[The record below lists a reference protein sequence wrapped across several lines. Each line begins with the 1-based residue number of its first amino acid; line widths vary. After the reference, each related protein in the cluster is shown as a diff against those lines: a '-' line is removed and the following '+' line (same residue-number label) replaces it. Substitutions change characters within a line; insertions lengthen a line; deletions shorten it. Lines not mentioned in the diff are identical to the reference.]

1 MHVVCLLSLKG
12 GSGKSTVVQSLS
24 VCAQQHGH
32 RTLIVELDP
41 QGTLKNWSKRRE
53 SEHPRVIQ
61 TLPQSVGDVLEE
73 ARAEG
78 VHWVFVDT
86 PGHHVAS
93 ASAAAELADLILIPC
108 KIQSVKDF
116 DAVLPS
122 LAEARRADK
131 PAYVLMN
138 QVPPN
143 SPRLIRQRQLQIQKH
158 YDIAV
163 LSRFLCRRAD
173 FEYCDERGLS
183 AAELN
188 PDGPAAAE
196 IDRLYGLL
204 QSIFIMRSLKLDNRA
219 LVPAQNSSIEAVG
232 RPDEVDAQPV
242 QSSATET
249 EELTQ

>member
-1 MHVVCLLSLKG
+1 MYTCRQTELIVHVVCLLSLKG

-53 SEHPRVIQ
+53 SEQPRVVQ

-73 ARAEG
+73 AKAEG
-78 VHWVFVDT
+78 VHW
-86 PGHHVAS
+86 
-93 ASAAAELADLILIPC
+93 E
-108 KIQSVKDF
+108 IQSVKDF

-143 SPRLIRQRQLQIQKH
+143 SPRLIRRRQLQIQKH

-188 PDGPAAAE
+188 PSGPAAEE
-196 IDRLYGLL
+196 IDRLYALL
-204 QSIFIMRSLKLDNRA
+204 QSIFIMRSLKVDKQA
-219 LVPAQNSSIEAVG
+219 LVPAPGTSVGPVSRSSEVEP
-232 RPDEVDAQPV
+232 RPLERGQAR
-242 QSSATET
+242 T

>member
-1 MHVVCLLSLKG
+1 MLFRS
-12 GSGKSTVVQSLS
+12 
-24 VCAQQHGH
+24 
-32 RTLIVELDP
+32 
-41 QGTLKNWSKRRE
+41 
-53 SEHPRVIQ
+53 
-61 TLPQSVGDVLEE
+61 
-73 ARAEG
+73 
-78 VHWVFVDT
+78 
-86 PGHHVAS
+86 
-93 ASAAAELADLILIPC
+93 PC

-242 QSSATET
+242 QSSATDT